1 MLAVLIK
8 RILAPGMESTYEE
21 FSRKIIQAAV
31 PAKGFIS
38 SKAFKDISD
47 SRIRYTLIQMESL
60 ADWQAWQK
68 TPLSAKT
75 ALGQI
80 QPLLRGTGNG
90 ISILV
95 TA

>member
-8 RILAPGMESTYEE
+8 RVLASEMESTYEE

-38 SKAFKDISD
+38 SKSFKDLND
-47 SRIRYTLIQMESL
+47 SKIRYTLIQMDNL
-60 ADWQAWQK
+60 ADWKVWYQSDERQK
-68 TPLSAKT
+68 VLAY
-75 ALGQI
+75 I
-80 QPLLRGTGNG
+80 QPLLREPEA
-90 ISILV
+90 ISILT

>member
-8 RILAPGMESTYEE
+8 RVLASEMETTYEE

-38 SKAFKDISD
+38 SESFKDFND
-47 SRIRYTLIQMESL
+47 SKIRYTLIQMESL
-60 ADWQAWQK
+60 VDWKVWYQSDERQK
-68 TPLSAKT
+68 
-75 ALGQI
+75 ALRQI
-80 QPLLRGTGNG
+80 EPLLREPED
-90 ISILV
+90 ISILT

>member
-8 RILAPGMESTYEE
+8 RILAPEMESTYEE

-38 SKAFKDISD
+38 SKAFKDLGEPS
-47 SRIRYTLIQMESL
+47 IRYTLIQMESL
-60 ADWQAWQK
+60 ADWQAWK
-68 TPLSAKT
+68 ASSARSD

-80 QPLLRGTGNG
+80 QPLLQEPET
-90 ISILV
+90 ISILT

>member
-8 RILAPGMESTYEE
+8 RVLASEMESTYEE

-38 SKAFKDISD
+38 SKSTKDLND
-47 SRIRYTLIQMESL
+47 TKIRYTLIQMESL
-60 ADWQAWQK
+60 ADWKAWFQSDERQK
-68 TPLSAKT
+68 

-80 QPLLRGTGNG
+80 QPLLREPEN
-90 ISILV
+90 ISILT

>member
-8 RILAPGMESTYEE
+8 RVLASEMGATYEE
-21 FSRKIIQAAV
+21 FSSKIIQAAV

-38 SKAFKDISD
+38 SKSFKDLND
-47 SRIRYTLIQMESL
+47 TKVRYTMIQMESL
-60 ADWQAWQK
+60 ADWKAWYQSDERK
-68 TPLSAKT
+68 K

-80 QPLLRGTGNG
+80 QPLLREPED
-90 ISILV
+90 ISILT

>member
-38 SKAFKDISD
+38 SKAFKDIND
-47 SRIRYTLIQMESL
+47 PDIRYTLIQMESL
-60 ADWQAWQK
+60 TDWQAWK
-68 TPLSAKT
+68 DSNERND

-80 QPLLRGTGNG
+80 QPLLQEPET

>member
-38 SKAFKDISD
+38 SKAFKDINDSQHSLHANSD
-47 SRIRYTLIQMESL
+47 GITGRLAGLERLSRAQ
-60 ADWQAWQK
+60 
-68 TPLSAKT
+68 
-75 ALGQI
+75 
-80 QPLLRGTGNG
+80 
-90 ISILV
+90 
-95 TA
+95 

>member
-8 RILAPGMESTYEE
+8 RVLASEMESTYEE

-38 SKAFKDISD
+38 TKSFKDLNHTK
-47 SRIRYTLIQMESL
+47 IRYTLIEMESL
-60 ADWQAWQK
+60 ADWKAWYQSDERQK
-68 TPLSAKT
+68 
-75 ALGQI
+75 ALAYI
-80 QPLLRGTGNG
+80 QPLLREPEA
-90 ISILV
+90 ISILT